1 MFANQAEKALAI
13 LLSIGGFLTTITV
26 ITWNLNE
33 PVNAPKLLVLG
44 ALAGGALF
52 FVPRNRSL
60 FTQLIEF
67 KPLLLSSILFVFSA
81 LISILFSESSVVHG
95 FYGVLGRNTGFL
107 TYFCLAVILLSCS
120 LLRSKESVDRV
131 LDGLFYAG
139 VANVIYFIFSQL
151 GIELISWSNPG
162 DRILGTFGNSNFA
175 GAFMAI
181 FMVLCFARI
190 VDKNYNLKWKIALG
204 ILILISIYEV
214 KMSDAVQGILVSGI
228 GLAVLVYFLIRSRWD
243 SKIILGLYSTLIL
256 IIGTLV
262 TAGAFQKGPLSS
274 LIYKP
279 SLTFRGE
286 YWNAGWQMG
295 ISHPL
300 LGVGMDSY
308 GIWYRRMRAP
318 SALISPG
325 TETTS
330 DTAHNV
336 FLDIFASGGFPLLIS
351 YLLLQAVV
359 IVHIWRGLRSFK
371 KYDLTFV
378 TLIATWICYLAQS
391 IISINQIG
399 LAIWGWILSGLII
412 GYVRSQSDVNI
423 GEITAPQKI
432 SQGKVRI
439 AKKKESI
446 SLGMMVVGIFAGGA
460 IAIPPVAADSNWR
473 SAQISQ
479 DSAQIVSASKAW
491 PLDAVRV
498 MQASDLHSRSNIP
511 ITGLELA
518 RYAVEKFPNNFF
530 AWKLLFNTPS
540 VTDAEKAKAKLEML
554 RLDPLNPEFK

>member
-1 MFANQAEKALAI
+1 MNQAEKALATLI
-13 LLSIGGFLTTITV
+13 SLGAFLTTITV

-44 ALAGGALF
+44 ALAGGILF
-52 FVPRNRSL
+52 FVAKNRKLIAKLDKSKVLILSSSL
-60 FTQLIEF
+60 FVL
-67 KPLLLSSILFVFSA
+67 SA
-81 LISILFSESSVVHG
+81 LVSILFSESSVVHG

-107 TYFCLAVILLSCS
+107 TYFCLTVILLSSS
-120 LLRSKESVDRV
+120 LLSSKASIDKV

-139 VANVIYFIFSQL
+139 VVNVIYFIFSQM

-162 DRILGTFGNSNFA
+162 ERILGTFGNSNFA

-181 FMVLCFARI
+181 FTVLCLARI
-190 VDKNYNLKWKIALG
+190 VDKSKNLRWRIALAV
-204 ILILISIYEV
+204 LILISLYEI
-214 KMSDAVQGILVSGI
+214 KLSEAVQGVLVSGI
-228 GLAVLVYFLIRSRWD
+228 GLAILVYFLIRSHWV
-243 SKIILGLYSTLIL
+243 SKVVLGSYSTLIL
-256 IIGTLV
+256 IVGALV

-286 YWNAGWQMG
+286 YWHAGWNMG

-300 LGVGMDSY
+300 FGVGMDSY
-308 GIWYRRMRAP
+308 GIWYRRMRSA
-318 SALISPG
+318 SALVAPG
-325 TETTS
+325 VETTS

-351 YLLLQAVV
+351 YALIQALVV
-359 IVHIWRGLRSFK
+359 FHIYRGLKCFK

-378 TLIATWICYLAQS
+378 TLTATWVCYLAQS

-399 LAIWGWILSGLII
+399 LAIWGWILSGLVI
-412 GYVRSQSDVNI
+412 GYVRSQSENNV
-423 GEITAPQKI
+423 EEAVTVPKT

-439 AKKKESI
+439 AKKKESL
-446 SLGMMVVGIFAGGA
+446 SLWVMVVGIFAGGA

-473 SAQISQ
+473 SAQVSQ
-479 DSAQIVSASKAW
+479 DSTQIVSASKAW

-511 ITGLELA
+511 VTGLELA

-530 AWKLLFNTPS
+530 AWKLLSNTPN
-540 VTDAEKAKAKLEML
+540 VTDAEKAKAKLEMH

>member
-1 MFANQAEKALAI
+1 MNQAEKALSTLISLGA
-13 LLSIGGFLTTITV
+13 FLTTITV

-44 ALAGGALF
+44 ALAGGVLF
-52 FVPRNRSL
+52 FVAKNRNLVVKLAKFKVLVLSSSL
-60 FTQLIEF
+60 FVL
-67 KPLLLSSILFVFSA
+67 SA
-81 LISILFSESSVVHG
+81 LVSILFSESSVVHG

-120 LLRSKESVDRV
+120 LLGSKASVEKV

-139 VANVIYFIFSQL
+139 VANVIYFVFSQM
-151 GIELISWSNPG
+151 GIEVINWNNPG
-162 DRILGTFGNSNFA
+162 SRILGTFGNSNFA

-181 FMVLCFARI
+181 FTVLCIARI
-190 VDKNYNLKWKIALG
+190 VDKSKNLRWRIVLAV
-204 ILILISIYEV
+204 LILISLYEI
-214 KMSDAVQGILVSGI
+214 KLSEAVQGVLVSGI
-228 GLAVLVYFLIRSRWD
+228 GLAILVYFLIRSHWV
-243 SKIILGLYSTLIL
+243 SKVVLGSYSTLIL
-256 IIGTLV
+256 IVGTLV
-262 TAGAFQKGPLSS
+262 AAGAFQKGPLSS

-286 YWNAGWQMG
+286 YWHAGWNMG

-308 GIWYRRMRAP
+308 GIWYRRMRSP
-318 SALISPG
+318 SALVAPG
-325 TETTS
+325 VETTS

-351 YLLLQAVV
+351 YVLIQALV
-359 IVHIWRGLRSFK
+359 IFHIYRGLKCFK

-378 TLIATWICYLAQS
+378 TLTATWICYFAQS

-399 LAIWGWILSGLII
+399 LAIWGWILSGLVI
-412 GYVRSQSDVNI
+412 GYVRSQSENNV
-423 GEITAPQKI
+423 EEAVTVPKT

-446 SLGMMVVGIFAGGA
+446 SLWVMVVGVFVGGA

-479 DSAQIVSASKAW
+479 DSSQIVSASKAW

-498 MQASDLHSRSNIP
+498 MQASDSHSRSNIP
-511 ITGLELA
+511 ETGLELA

-530 AWKLLFNTPS
+530 AWKLLSKTPG
-540 VTDAEKAKAKLEML
+540 VTDAEKAQAKLEL
-554 RLDPLNPEFK
+554 HRLDPLNPEFK

>member
-1 MFANQAEKALAI
+1 MNQAEKALSTLISLGA
-13 LLSIGGFLTTITV
+13 FLTTITV

-33 PVNAPKLLVLG
+33 PVNAPKLFILG
-44 ALAGGALF
+44 ALAGGVLF
-52 FVPRNRSL
+52 FVAKNRNLVANLAQFKVLVLTSSL
-60 FTQLIEF
+60 FVL
-67 KPLLLSSILFVFSA
+67 SA
-81 LISILFSESSVVHG
+81 LVSILFSESSVVHG

-120 LLRSKESVDRV
+120 LLSSKASIDKV

-139 VANVIYFIFSQL
+139 VVNVIYFVFSQM

-162 DRILGTFGNSNFA
+162 KRILGTFGNSNFA

-181 FMVLCFARI
+181 FTVLCLVRI
-190 VDKNYNLKWKIALG
+190 VDKSKNLRWRIALAV
-204 ILILISIYEV
+204 LILISIYEI
-214 KMSDAVQGILVSGI
+214 KLSDAVQGVLVSGI
-228 GLAVLVYFLIRSRWD
+228 GLAILVYFLIRSCWV
-243 SKIILGLYSTLIL
+243 SKVILSSYSTLLL
-256 IIGTLV
+256 IVGTLV
-262 TAGAFQKGPLSS
+262 AAGAFQKGPLSS

-286 YWNAGWQMG
+286 YWHAGWNMG

-300 LGVGMDSY
+300 FGVGMDSY
-308 GIWYRRMRAP
+308 GIWYRRMRSP
-318 SALISPG
+318 SALVAPG
-325 TETTS
+325 VETTS

-351 YLLLQAVV
+351 YVLIQALV
-359 IVHIWRGLRSFK
+359 ILHIYRGLKCFK

-378 TLIATWICYLAQS
+378 SLTATWICYSAQS

-412 GYVRSQSDVNI
+412 GFVRSQSENNV
-423 GEITAPQKI
+423 EKAVTVPKT

-446 SLGMMVVGIFAGGA
+446 SLWVMVVGIFIGGA
-460 IAIPPVAADSNWR
+460 IAIPPVAGDSNWR
-473 SAQISQ
+473 LAQISQ
-479 DSAQIVSASKAW
+479 DSAQIVSASKSW
-491 PLDAVRV
+491 PLNAVWV
-498 MQASDLHSRSNIP
+498 MQASDLHSRSKIP
-511 ITGLELA
+511 ETGLELA

-530 AWKLLFNTPS
+530 AWRLLSTTPG
-540 VTDAEKAKAKLEML
+540 VTDAEKAQAKLEL
-554 RLDPLNPEFK
+554 HRLDPLNPEFK

>member
-52 FVPRNRSL
+52 FVARNRSL
-60 FTQLIEF
+60 YTKFIEF

-204 ILILISIYEV
+204 ILILISIYEI

-228 GLAVLVYFLIRSRWD
+228 GLAVLVYFLIRSRWE

-256 IIGTLV
+256 IIGTLI

-286 YWNAGWQMG
+286 YWKAGWQMG

-300 LGVGMDSY
+300 FGVGMDSY

-325 TETTS
+325 AETTS

-351 YLLLQAVV
+351 YLLLQALV
-359 IVHIWRGLRSFK
+359 IFYIWRGLRSFK

-378 TLIATWICYLAQS
+378 TLTSTWICYLAQS

-399 LAIWGWILSGLII
+399 LAIWGWILSGLVI
-412 GYVRSQSDVNI
+412 GYVRSQSENNVEDAETV
-423 GEITAPQKI
+423 PKI

-446 SLGMMVVGIFAGGA
+446 SLWVMVVGIFIGGA

-479 DSAQIVSASKAW
+479 NSAQIVSASKAW
-491 PLDAVRV
+491 PLNEVRV

-511 ITGLELA
+511 KTGLELA

-530 AWKLLFNTPS
+530 AWKLLYNTPG
-540 VTDAEKAKAKLEML
+540 VTVAEKAQAKLEL
-554 RLDPLNPEFK
+554 HRLDPLNPEFN